1 MTFWAEM
8 KQRAVNTCYRREPKI
23 EDPDRGIKM
32 LAAAVILQGLLDDMA
47 HIDRMD
53 DDVYR
58 FYADLLGIE
67 ADYITLL
74 QIFVGRWHWL
84 YYGRRTATAFI
95 DCAVRRGW

>member
-32 LAAAVILQGLLDDMA
+32 LAAAVIIQGLLDDIA
-47 HIDRMD
+47 YVDRMD

-58 FYADLLGIE
+58 FYADIVGID

-74 QIFVGRWHWL
+74 QEWVSRGRW
-84 YYGRRTATAFI
+84 YYNRKTATAFI